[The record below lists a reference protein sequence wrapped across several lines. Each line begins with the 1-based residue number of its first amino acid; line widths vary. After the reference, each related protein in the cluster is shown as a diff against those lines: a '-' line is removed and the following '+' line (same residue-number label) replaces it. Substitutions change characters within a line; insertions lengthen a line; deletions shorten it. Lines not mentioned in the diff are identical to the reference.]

1 MDHTEAIT
9 EITQSV
15 SDLTRESGVRQIQAF
30 NTGDP
35 HTQAG
40 KLWMAFTSWVETIV
54 PKLRNLPEMMELSLM
69 DFPFSI
75 LSGSKRLCLI
85 PIFKF
90 LAIHI
95 DCLVPFLMGT
105 LLW

>member
-15 SDLTRESGVRQIQAF
+15 LDLTRESGVRQIQAF

-75 LSGSKRLCLI
+75 LSGSRRLCSILN
-85 PIFKF
+85 FKF
-90 LAIHI
+90 LAIHMQI
-95 DCLVPFLMGT
+95 VLFHS
-105 LLW
+105 